1 MSKHSNAVPGQYPEC
16 AGLIQ
21 HKLWPA
27 VKGRLQE
34 EDFKVLISEP
44 EEVML
49 RLRGAFTK
57 KHESDLVVPTSP
69 FFAKE
74 EVGSDRVY
82 PEGYFHRPICEQLVL
97 LSKHFTKQ
105 DASEILAC
113 SKSMPDLPP
122 YAEHGFAMPKWKTVA
137 KTYNEATEFV
147 LDRLAASRTFKNWR
161 AGELGQKY
169 MRLSERTEEGLAI
182 LDNAY
187 KGDYTVL
194 PAQFG
199 LMHRGRSTRKVRTIY
214 LPHEFGLGPYE
225 TGVMLL
231 SHPERLQG
239 KPNELYV
246 DCPGVE
252 YSPYADGRFTVAL
265 YFGWCDYC
273 GLDFIAHWAYGP
285 FSDCGSASGL
295 LPQ

>member
-1 MSKHSNAVPGQYPEC
+1 MDTHETFLKEVAGRTGEALSPVLKALLSLPKEELDYWVGQ
-16 AGLIQ
+16 
-21 HKLWPA
+21 
-27 VKGRLQE
+27 KGELGRRMGIILKPKWQ
-34 EDFKVLISEP
+34 DAASVSL
-44 EEVML
+44 
-49 RLRGAFTK
+49 
-57 KHESDLVVPTSP
+57 PTSP

-225 TGVMLL
+225 TGVMFL

-252 YSPYADGRFTVAL
+252 YSPDADGQFTDAL
-265 YFGWCDYC
+265 CFYWCDC
-273 GLDFIAHWAYGP
+273 RLDFNTDWADDPLSSY
-285 FSDCGSASGL
+285 GSASGL